1 MKTIKKITG
10 LVILILFFAP
20 LTQVMAQP
28 GAPPADKNGTEG
40 GTPIGGDA
48 PIGGGL
54 IILGTLGLAYGGKKI
69 YDLRKKQKE
78 EE

>member
-10 LVILILFFAP
+10 LAIIILFFSPFA
-20 LTQVMAQP
+20 QVIAQP

-40 GTPIGGDA
+40 GTPIGGNA

-54 IILGTLGLAYGGKKI
+54 IILGTLGLAYGGKKV

>member
-10 LVILILFFAP
+10 LAIIILFFSPFA
-20 LTQVMAQP
+20 QVMAQP
-28 GAPPADKNGTEG
+28 GSPPPAGEG
-40 GTPIGGDA
+40 AGDEPIGGDA

-54 IILGTLGLAYGGKKI
+54 IILGTLGLAYGGKKV